1 MIGAHAR
8 FGGHE
13 RQSLP
18 KPRREKMK
26 RPQEI
31 QLALRALRT
40 AGMSQSMTI
49 VENYINDLENQL
61 TENQLGDNRTADKID
76 GYDRDDLGESP
87 DY

>member
-1 MIGAHAR
+1 
-8 FGGHE
+8 
-13 RQSLP
+13 
-18 KPRREKMK
+18 MK